1 MLISKFMTSKLGT
14 YIIAIHMLPNVSG
27 SKDSQTKKFDQL
39 IERNMRTFVLE
50 YHSQNE
56 VDKLFPDLFIKN

>member
-1 MLISKFMTSKLGT
+1 
-14 YIIAIHMLPNVSG
+14 MLPNVSR
-27 SKDSQTKKFDQL
+27 SKDSQTNKFDQL

-56 VDKLFPDLFIKN
+56 VDKLFSDLFIKN